1 MTLNYGVHKNILV
14 QILIDIYSDTTI
26 APYLGFKGGTAAYLF
41 YGLDRYSVD
50 LDIDVLDESKEDY
63 IYEQI
68 LKIIKK
74 YGEIKE
80 SQKKRFNLFFLLS
93 YDNKEKNAQNVKI
106 EINRRSFGSKYEVRA
121 FNGVSMLVMNKEDMF
136 AHKLVTMHERLSET
150 NRDIFD
156 VWFFSKNNWEVN
168 KEIIEKRTGMTYKK
182 FLEVCIKEL
191 ENINNNNILSGLGEL
206 VSEKQKAWVKSKLKI
221 ETIIQLK
228 LRLESEN

>member
-1 MTLNYGVHKNILV
+1 MTLNYSIHKNILV

-26 APYLGFKGGTAAYLF
+26 SPYLGFKGGTAAYLF
-41 YGLDRYSVD
+41 YELPRYSVD

-63 IYEQI
+63 IFEQV

-74 YGEIKE
+74 YGEVKE
-80 SQKKRFNLFFLLS
+80 SEKKRYNLFFLLS
-93 YDNKEKNAQNVKI
+93 YDNKEKNAQNIKI
-106 EINRRSFGSKYEVRA
+106 EINRRSFSSKYEVRA
-121 FNGVSMLVMNKEDMF
+121 FNGVSMLVMIKEDMF
-136 AHKLVTMHERLSET
+136 AHKLVAMHERLGET

-156 VWFFSKNNWEVN
+156 VWFFSKNNWGVN
-168 KEIIEKRTGMTYKK
+168 KEIIENRTGMAYKK

-191 ENINNNNILSGLGEL
+191 EDMNNNNILSGLGEL
-206 VSEKQKAWVKSKLKI
+206 VSEKQKTWIKTKLKL

>member
-63 IYEQI
+63 IFEQV

-74 YGEIKE
+74 YGEVKE
-80 SQKKRFNLFFLLS
+80 SEKKRYNLFFLLS

-136 AHKLVTMHERLSET
+136 AHKLVAMHERLGET

-156 VWFFSKNNWEVN
+156 VWFFSKNNWEIN
-168 KEIIEKRTGMTYKK
+168 KEIVEKRVGMKYKE

-191 ENINNNNILSGLGEL
+191 EDMDNNNILHGLGEL
-206 VSEKQKAWVKSKLKI
+206 VTEKQKAWVKSKLKI

-228 LRLESEN
+228 LRSESEN